1 MMDYF
6 AALGIQR
13 RPAVAESAL
22 QRAYNQKS
30 KLLHP
35 DRVEGSD
42 FSSINEAFQVVSNPA
57 ARIQHL
63 LKLEFGEAGERQIGA
78 ELGGLFGTVVEVL
91 RRVDQ
96 ELNPLSG
103 QSSPLL
109 RALALQSL
117 APLRDA
123 LDDAEKQIAE
133 RQSELQSR
141 IATVDQI
148 WFQDRA
154 QCRKPLAQI
163 AVDLTFV
170 QKWAAQVRERKVR
183 LEELL

>member
-1 MMDYF
+1 MIDYF
-6 AALGIQR
+6 AVLGIQR
-13 RPAVAESAL
+13 RPAVPESVL
-22 QRAYNQKS
+22 QRAYYQKS

-35 DRVEGSD
+35 DRAEGSD

-63 LKLEFGEAGERQIGA
+63 LKLEFGEAGDRQIGA
-78 ELGGLFGTVVEVL
+78 ELGGLFGTLVEVL
-91 RRVDQ
+91 RRADQ
-96 ELNPLSG
+96 ELGSFSR
-103 QSSPLL
+103 QASPLL
-109 RALALQSL
+109 RALAFQRLE
-117 APLRDA
+117 ALRHA
-123 LDDAEKQIAE
+123 LDDAEKLIVE

-141 IATVDQI
+141 IAAVDQI
-148 WFQDRA
+148 WSQDRA
-154 QCRKPLAQI
+154 RCQKPLAQI